1 MILTFFFSKTMLRA
15 WFGQKKIHGTKP
27 ICGCFFFFNLTQE
40 QYFILSANMFK
51 QDLRKV
57 DNY

>member
-1 MILTFFFSKTMLRA
+1 MLRA

-27 ICGCFFFFNLTQE
+27 ICGCWFFFNLTQE

-51 QDLRKV
+51 QGLRKV